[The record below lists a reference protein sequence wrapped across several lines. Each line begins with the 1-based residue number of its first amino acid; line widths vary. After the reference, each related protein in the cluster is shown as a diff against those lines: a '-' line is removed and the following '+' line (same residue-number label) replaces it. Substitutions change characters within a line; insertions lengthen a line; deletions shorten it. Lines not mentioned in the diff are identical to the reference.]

1 MSPVEAIC
9 VPASDVTFGDRVRGL
24 IRNEHWDLQS
34 PEGIGLMQTLLRG
47 SYPNATV
54 LPREMERSETLA
66 APIMLEVL
74 RDGGRTMT
82 EMADAWLS
90 LVRERNYADL
100 YDMAAGLIADPLD
113 ASDVVERAFLSV
125 AATTSPS
132 VDTESVGPALR
143 MAVAQFA
150 MTTLRLRSLAHR
162 VTPCEAL
169 EQWRVAERHLA
180 VAGPDEL
187 EAARSDVDRLRSA
200 YHLSVARSRG

>member
-24 IRNEHWDLQS
+24 IRNEHWDLES

-47 SYPNATV
+47 SYPNAIV
-54 LPREMERSETLA
+54 QPHAMERSETLA

-74 RDGGRTMT
+74 RDGGRTRT

-100 YDMAAGLIADPLD
+100 YDMAAGLIADPSD
-113 ASDVVERAFLSV
+113 ASDVVERALLSV

-143 MAVAQFA
+143 MAVARLA
-150 MTTLRLRSLAHR
+150 MTTLRLRSLSHR
-162 VTPCEAL
+162 VTPSEAL

-180 VAGPDEL
+180 VAGGSEI

-200 YHLSVARSRG
+200 YHHSVARARR